1 VGSTPLS
8 GVEAFMEVVHPR
20 CAGIDLG
27 KDELVSCIRIHEN
40 GIRQEC
46 RTFKTTVKELLALS
60 EWMTSEGVTHVV
72 MEATG
77 TYWKPVWH
85 VLEASFT
92 LILANAA
99 HVRGIPGRKSD
110 VNDAMW
116 LGDLL
121 AHGLIRGSFIPPAP
135 IQDLRDLTR
144 TRKQLVREIAQHTQR
159 IQKTLD
165 DANIKITG
173 LITDILGVTG
183 RAILQ
188 ALIEGE
194 TNPDR
199 LANLARKS
207 LKAKRSRLVEAL
219 HGWVRPHHRQLLKLH
234 LNLIVTIEKE
244 VEGLDQEIGDALAPF
259 RNAAE
264 RIDGIPGIA
273 DVAAQSII
281 AEIGVDMSRFPTH
294 ENLISWACL
303 CPRLDQSAGRV
314 HSNRSRKGGLWL
326 KTLLVQCAWAGVR
339 VKNSYLRAQ
348 FYRIRARRGPKKAIM
363 AVAASML
370 TAIYYILRDGVEY
383 RDLGPNYLDNLN
395 RTKLGNRLVRRL
407 QNMGYKVEISEAA

>member
-1 VGSTPLS
+1 
-8 GVEAFMEVVHPR
+8 MEVVHPR
-20 CAGIDLG
+20 CTGIDLG
-27 KDELVSCIRIHEN
+27 KDELVACVRIQEN

-46 RTFKTTVKELLALS
+46 RTYKTTVGELLALS
-60 EWMTSEGVTHVV
+60 EWMTSQGVTHVV

-85 VLEASFT
+85 ILEECFT

-116 LGDLL
+116 LADLL
-121 AHGLIRGSFIPPAP
+121 AHGLVRGSFVPPTP

-144 TRKQLVREIAQHTQR
+144 TRKQLVREITQHTQR

-165 DANIKITG
+165 DANLKITG
-173 LITDILGVTG
+173 LITDILGVSG
-183 RAILQ
+183 RAILH

-199 LANLARKS
+199 LANLARGT
-207 LKAKRSRLVEAL
+207 LQIKRKRLVEAL
-219 HGWVRPHHRQLLKLH
+219 HGRVRPHHRQLLKIH
-234 LNLIVTIEKE
+234 LNLIVTLEKE
-244 VEGLDQEIGDALAPF
+244 VEGLDRQIGDALAPF
-259 RNAAE
+259 RDAA
-264 RIDGIPGIA
+264 RRVDTVPG
-273 DVAAQSII
+273 VAALAAQCII
-281 AEIGVDMSRFPTH
+281 AEIGVDMSRFRTH
-294 ENLISWACL
+294 EHLISWACL
-303 CPRLDQSAGRV
+303 CPRLDQSAGKM
-314 HSNRSRKGGLWL
+314 HSNRSRKGALWL
-326 KTLLVQCAWAGVR
+326 KTLMVQCAWAAVR
-339 VKNSYLRAQ
+339 TQNTYLRAQ

-383 RDLGPNYLDNLN
+383 RDLGPTYLDNLN
-395 RTKLGNRLVRRL
+395 RGKLSNRLVRRL
-407 QNMGYKVEISEAA
+407 ENMGYKVDISEAA

>member
-1 VGSTPLS
+1 
-8 GVEAFMEVVHPR
+8 MEVVHPR

-27 KDELVSCIRIHEN
+27 KDELVACVRIQED

-46 RTFKTTVKELLALS
+46 RTYKTTVGELLALS
-60 EWMTSEGVTHVV
+60 EWMASQGVTHVV

-85 VLEASFT
+85 VLEESFT

-99 HVRGIPGRKSD
+99 HVKGIPGRKSD

-116 LGDLL
+116 LADLL
-121 AHGLIRGSFIPPAP
+121 AHGLVRGSFIPPTP

-144 TRKQLVREIAQHTQR
+144 TRKQLIREIAQHTQR

-165 DANIKITG
+165 DANLKITG
-173 LITDILGVTG
+173 LISDILGVSG
-183 RAILQ
+183 RAILH

-194 TNPDR
+194 ANPDR
-199 LANLARKS
+199 LANLARGS
-207 LKAKRSRLVEAL
+207 LQIKRKRLIEAL
-219 HGWVRPHHRQLLKLH
+219 HGRVRPHHRQLLRLH
-234 LNLIVTIEKE
+234 LNLIVNIERE
-244 VEGLDQEIGDALAPF
+244 VEGLDRQIGDALAPF
-259 RNAAE
+259 RDAA
-264 RIDGIPGIA
+264 RRVDTVPGIA
-273 DVAAQSII
+273 ELAAQCVI
-281 AEIGVDMSRFPTH
+281 AEIGVDMSRFRTH
-294 ENLISWACL
+294 EHLVSWACL
-303 CPRLDQSAGRV
+303 CPRLDQSAGKT
-314 HSNRSRKGGLWL
+314 HSNRSRKGALWL
-326 KTLLVQCAWAGVR
+326 KTLLVQCAWAAVR
-339 VKNSYLRAQ
+339 IKNTYLQAQ

-395 RTKLGNRLVRRL
+395 RNKLSNRLVRRL
-407 QNMGYKVEISEAA
+407 ENLGYKVKISEAA